1 MKIFKSNSW
10 KIILPVLLFS
20 AFSCQKVLE
29 EKPLSFL
36 SPENFYKNEA
46 DAKAAI
52 NAVYGAL
59 YTYDLYLQPMWNL
72 IMLDD
77 DHVSGA
83 DWFLGTSGAGN
94 PQGYWGVDGPWV
106 GCYSVIARAN
116 TVLENVAAINS
127 NIDATVKSRIL
138 GEAYFFRGW
147 AYFQLVQLYGGVPI
161 RTKSLSLDPTA
172 SIARSS
178 VADVYKQI
186 IADFKSAETNLLP
199 AKDPKAGEVGRVNRS
214 VAKGFLAKT
223 YMTMAS
229 GAATGNVSVR
239 GAADNGMYTYAKTV
253 VAGLENISSKDYY
266 TLAREK
272 ALEVIASNE
281 YSLYTNWTDLWNK
294 AGRNKTEHMW
304 QLQALGGSI
313 FVNELHNYM
322 SAFSTFG
329 RGAMWFTN
337 NHYRDYDT
345 TDTRVL
351 NGVVHNYEMNNA
363 AKTKYFYPSWQSY
376 NYRVVN
382 GATWANNGTTDDR
395 AYTIKYRDRKSV
407 V

>member
-1 MKIFKSNSW
+1 MQLLIFSKNNYMKIFKLNSW
-10 KIILPVLLFS
+10 KILLPVLLFS
-20 AFSCQKVLE
+20 TFSCQKVLE

-72 IMLDD
+72 TMLDD

-106 GCYSVIARAN
+106 GCYSVIARSN
-116 TVLENVAAINS
+116 TVLENVGAITT

-161 RTKSLSLDPTA
+161 RLKSLSLDPTA

-214 VAKGFLAKT
+214 VAKGFLAKA

-239 GAADNGMYTYAKTV
+239 GGADNGMYTYTKTV

-266 TLAREK
+266 TLARDK

-304 QLQALGGSI
+304 QLQALGGSA

-329 RGAMWFTN
+329 WKHTF
-337 NHYRDYDT
+337 
-345 TDTRVL
+345 
-351 NGVVHNYEMNNA
+351 
-363 AKTKYFYPSWQSY
+363 
-376 NYRVVN
+376 
-382 GATWANNGTTDDR
+382 
-395 AYTIKYRDRKSV
+395 IKHF
-407 V
+407 